1 MLRPAI
7 LLTIFFAVFTGII
20 FPVVITGI
28 AQATMP
34 HQAKGSLI
42 SENGATVGSEII
54 GQSFSQPKYF
64 HSRPSAAGSGYDA
77 NNSSG
82 LNLGPTNPKL
92 LEGLPD
98 DPATPDADESFA
110 GIKQLA
116 EQYRQTNGLAADTL
130 VPVDAVTRSA
140 SGLDPHISP
149 RNAELQASRVARER
163 GMQVEEVKR
172 LITANTDQPFLG
184 VFGDPAVN
192 VLKLNRALDAS
203 GGR

>member
-7 LLTIFFAVFTGII
+7 FLTLFFALITGII
-20 FPVVITGI
+20 FPVVVTGI

-42 SENGATVGSEII
+42 HDNGKIVGSENI
-54 GQSFSQPKYF
+54 GQAFSQPKYF
-64 HSRPSAAGSGYDA
+64 HPRPSAAGSGYDA
-77 NNSSG
+77 SNSSG

-98 DPATPDADESFA
+98 DPATSDADESFA
-110 GIKQLA
+110 GVKQLA
-116 EQYRQTNGLAADTL
+116 EQYREVNGLSPEVV
-130 VPVDAVTRSA
+130 VPVDAVTRSG

-149 RNAELQASRVARER
+149 RNAELQAGRVARER
-163 GMQVEEVKR
+163 GVPVDEVTR
-172 LITANTDQPFLG
+172 LIKENTDQPFLG
-184 VFGDPAVN
+184 IFGDRGVN
-192 VLKLNRALDAS
+192 VLKLNRALDG